1 MSGAKG
7 PKPDTSLPAG
17 GFLTLIPAPN
27 MCKQPFFK
35 EKRANCEYFQNTIL
49 LKEGPYMYIFLQS
62 ILRMT
67 AWPMTPPVPYSA
79 FHILLTLFGAGFA
92 VSFARVFGKKNTV
105 HGIA

>member
-1 MSGAKG
+1 
-7 PKPDTSLPAG
+7 
-17 GFLTLIPAPN
+17 
-27 MCKQPFFK
+27 
-35 EKRANCEYFQNTIL
+35 
-49 LKEGPYMYIFLQS
+49 MYIFLQS